1 MTVFP
6 CSDFALFF
14 KPKLLHSSYRKQIEC
29 YCAVPKTQNKNSQ
42 CYIRAAVS
50 PLGFLKASKRILT
63 KSICIIMDALRM
75 HNPVEICHSPV
86 WESCGYVVVSSTTW
100 LQRDTRLLQ
109 SHISA
114 WAVADNGDVLSV
126 LSCFAVDSNTD
137 SFIQLKYSARHLSV
151 LLYAHHLSTTDQR

>member
-1 MTVFP
+1 M
-6 CSDFALFF
+6 
-14 KPKLLHSSYRKQIEC
+14 
-29 YCAVPKTQNKNSQ
+29 
-42 CYIRAAVS
+42 S
-50 PLGFLKASKRILT
+50 PLWFLKASKRILT

-75 HNPVEICHSPV
+75 QNPVEICHSPV
-86 WESCGYVVVSSTTW
+86 WECCGYVVVSSTTW

-137 SFIQLKYSARHLSV
+137 SFIQLKLRIQPGTSLCFYTSTICQPQIKDKVVNVCSCVIILLLQSIRPRGDSKEVSAALVYSF
-151 LLYAHHLSTTDQR
+151 